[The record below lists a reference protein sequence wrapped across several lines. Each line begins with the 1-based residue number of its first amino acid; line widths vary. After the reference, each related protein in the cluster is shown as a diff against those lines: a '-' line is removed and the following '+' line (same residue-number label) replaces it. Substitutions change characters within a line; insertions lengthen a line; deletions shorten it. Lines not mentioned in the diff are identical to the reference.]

1 MSYELE
7 REMERMAGWSARDE
21 IGGRVQLSRPGLA
34 IKVVG
39 GYPYLTHLKL
49 HVMSPWG

>member
-7 REMERMAGWSARDE
+7 RERMVGWYARDE
-21 IGGRVQLSRPGLA
+21 IRGRVQLSRPGLA

-49 HVMSPWG
+49 HVMSVWG

>member
-7 REMERMAGWSARDE
+7 RERMVGWCARDE
-21 IGGRVQLSRPGLA
+21 IRGRVQLSWPGLA
-34 IKVVG
+34 IKVVLVG

-49 HVMSPWG
+49 HVMSVWG

>member
-7 REMERMAGWSARDE
+7 RERMVGLSARDE
-21 IGGRVQLSRPGLA
+21 IGGRVQLSWPGLA

-49 HVMSPWG
+49 HVMSVWG

>member
-1 MSYELE
+1 MSG
-7 REMERMAGWSARDE
+7 RERMVGLSARDE
-21 IGGRVQLSRPGLA
+21 IGGRVRLSWPGLA

-49 HVMSPWG
+49 HVMSVWG

>member
-7 REMERMAGWSARDE
+7 RERMRDGVQE
-21 IGGRVQLSRPGLA
+21 MKPEGRVQLSRPGLA

-39 GYPYLTHLKL
+39 DYPYLTHLKL
-49 HVMSPWG
+49 HVMSVWG

>member
-7 REMERMAGWSARDE
+7 TQRMIGWCARDE

-49 HVMSPWG
+49 HVMSVWG